1 MPGTRWSNLR
11 TRGGRA
17 AAVLGV
23 TALSVGLAA
32 CGSSSSSS
40 SSSSATTASA
50 PAGGKPG
57 SGKPAVT
64 IGDKNF
70 AEENILGA
78 LYAQA
83 LQAKGYTIKLKD
95 NVGSSEIIYKA
106 LTAGQI
112 DMYPEYTGTL
122 LSAVAEQTKEPA
134 SAEAAYTEAKAFVE
148 PKGFALLDK
157 TPFYDS
163 NALITQPAYASEHK
177 LSSIADLKPLGKQV
191 KLGGAPEF
199 TTRFEGSIGL
209 KKEYG
214 VVPTFVPV
222 SIELSY
228 KAIEGGQVNVQSV
241 FSTDGQLLGGKFKV
255 LTDPKHVFGFQN
267 VAPIVKKSVLDAEGP
282 EFAETINKVSAL
294 LTIPAIQQMNKAVSI
309 DKQSAATVAAQFL
322 KANGLA

>member
-1 MPGTRWSNLR
+1 
-11 TRGGRA
+11 
-17 AAVLGV
+17 
-23 TALSVGLAA
+23 
-32 CGSSSSSS
+32 
-40 SSSSATTASA
+40 
-50 PAGGKPG
+50 
-57 SGKPAVT
+57 
-64 IGDKNF
+64 
-70 AEENILGA
+70 
-78 LYAQA
+78 
-83 LQAKGYTIKLKD
+83 
-95 NVGSSEIIYKA
+95 
-106 LTAGQI
+106 
-112 DMYPEYTGTL
+112 MYPEYTGTL

-148 PKGFALLDK
+148 PKGFTLLDK

-163 NALITQPAYASEHK
+163 NTLVTLPAYASENH
-177 LSSIADLKPLGKQV
+177 LSSIADLKPLGKKV

-209 KKEYG
+209 KKLYG

-255 LTDPKHVFGFQN
+255 LSDPKHVFGFQN

-282 EFAETINKVSAL
+282 AFAETINKVSAL

-309 DKQSAATVAAQFL
+309 GKQSASTVAEQFL